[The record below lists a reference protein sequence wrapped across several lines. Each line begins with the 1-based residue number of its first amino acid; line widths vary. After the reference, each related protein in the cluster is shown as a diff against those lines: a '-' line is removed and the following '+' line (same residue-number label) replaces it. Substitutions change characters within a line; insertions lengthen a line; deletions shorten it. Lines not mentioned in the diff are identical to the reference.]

1 MSRTTKILNVSL
13 DPKLYKE
20 IEETARVESR
30 TKSELVREAIRQ
42 YIANKSWVQIRKWG
56 NETAL
61 KLSIKDEEDID
72 RILHN

>member
-20 IEETARVESR
+20 IEETAKVESR
-30 TKSELVREAIRQ
+30 TKSELVREAVRQ
-42 YIANKSWVQIRKWG
+42 YVANKSWVQIRKWG
-56 NETAL
+56 NETAF

>member
-42 YIANKSWVQIRKWG
+42 YVANKSWVQIRKWG